1 MSDRE
6 GNRRHGSRWLSPAA
20 MEHDFNVD
28 YRGDHVHVQIGRH
41 YRVNPELRDKFW
53 GRIAEVCRRHGSR
66 RVLVEGFV
74 PEGQR
79 DTAEVVDA
87 GLHTAAV
94 PQLWMAFHL
103 EGFKPNE
110 QSELFET
117 IAASRG
123 VRVKFFPDTD
133 RALKWLRTNTPQ

>member
-1 MSDRE
+1 MSDQE
-6 GNRRHGSRWLSPAA
+6 RRRGRDVRWLSPAS
-20 MEHDFNVD
+20 MEDDFYVD

-41 YRVNPELRDKFW
+41 YQVNPELRDQFW
-53 GRIAEVCRRHGSR
+53 GRIAEVCRRHSSR

-87 GLHTAAV
+87 GLHTAVV
-94 PQLWMAFHL
+94 PRLWMAFHL
-103 EGFKPNE
+103 DGFKPSE

-123 VRVKFFPDTD
+123 VRVKFFADGH
-133 RALKWLRTNTPQ
+133 RALKWLRANTPE